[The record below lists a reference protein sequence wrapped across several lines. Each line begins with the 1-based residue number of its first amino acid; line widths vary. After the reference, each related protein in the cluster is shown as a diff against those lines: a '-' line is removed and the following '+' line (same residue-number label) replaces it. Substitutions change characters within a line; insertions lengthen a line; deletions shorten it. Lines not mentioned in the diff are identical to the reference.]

1 MRTLARDTPST
12 PPAIPVTAGSK
23 AARATIFPTDAP
35 RRRSRACSRRRSD
48 RLEEAMPLIQ
58 RKEKHVIRR
67 CLGTAAGRRAHCLE
81 ETVGEW
87 QVDNRVDRY
96 LGVWQPGAS
105 YHHDGAGLRLKVGS
119 RLLGEQC
126 VPFAQELPDFAGE
139 HVPVSGLKA

>member
-1 MRTLARDTPST
+1 MQLD
-12 PPAIPVTAGSK
+12 VLGVG
-23 AARATIFPTDAP
+23 
-35 RRRSRACSRRRSD
+35 CRRSD
-48 RLEEAMPLIQ
+48 RVEEAMPLIQ

-67 CLGTAAGRRAHCLE
+67 CLGTAAGRRAHCLK

-96 LGVWQPGAS
+96 LGVRQPGAS